1 MTKLR
6 PNQIFRSDKC
16 VTISELTKI
25 VKRRRLRHE
34 QMVFTNG
41 CFDLLHAGHVCYL
54 EVARKLG
61 DYLVVALNSDR
72 SVKKLK
78 GKNRPIHD
86 ERSRARVLA
95 GLASVNYVVVFGT
108 KRVTPLLHRLQPE
121 IYVKGG
127 DYTEKTLDPAE
138 RQAIHSAGG
147 SICILPIWKGY
158 STTSTIQKMRA

>member
-6 PNQIFRSDKC
+6 SNQIFRSDKC
-16 VTISELTKI
+16 VTISELMKI
-25 VKRRRLRHE
+25 AKRKRLRRE

-41 CFDLLHAGHVCYL
+41 CFDILHVGHVCYL
-54 EVARKLG
+54 ESARKLG

-78 GKNRPIHD
+78 GKNRPIND

-95 GLASVNYVVVFGT
+95 GFAAVNYVVVFGT

-138 RQAIHSAGG
+138 RQAIQSVRGK
-147 SICILPIWKGY
+147 IRILPIWKGY
-158 STTSTIQKMRA
+158 STTSIIKKMRA